1 MRLSWF
7 FFFDLQVYRED
18 GMPGL
23 ICADCRLLMNYSY
36 QFKQMCNDAN
46 SQLKAYLSTGV
57 WPNQLSLPKGLA
69 NLLVSV
75 QQSTLVSNVPFV
87 GKEQISFVKEEKA
100 QNKTKQLFLT

>member
-1 MRLSWF
+1 
-7 FFFDLQVYRED
+7 
-18 GMPGL
+18 MPGL

-75 QQSTLVSNVPFV
+75 QQGTLVSNVPFV
-87 GKEQISFVKEEKA
+87 AKEQTSKEEKA